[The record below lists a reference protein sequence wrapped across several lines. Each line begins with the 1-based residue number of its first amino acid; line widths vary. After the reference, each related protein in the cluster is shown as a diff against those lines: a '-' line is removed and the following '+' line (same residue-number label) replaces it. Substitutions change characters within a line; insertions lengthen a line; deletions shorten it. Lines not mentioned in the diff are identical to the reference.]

1 MVQLDQRSMGFN
13 EENLPSN
20 KYKKKLCKKDE
31 IEKLQNSTLYVSDY
45 IDCEDEVNK
54 FYAKFKTNHDN
65 LKMNCNN
72 ENGPKCCRDVNYYID
87 RVTGIFKSSLLS
99 DSDKNRLI
107 KNLEDDFESSIR
119 ANDIYTCERPKDL
132 GSTRKRCILQHLYD
146 LKEDEHFI
154 LSYAEAYKK
163 YLEEKWEKIIN
174 YTDIQPSSLFFKIE
188 NNSMGIIENYKKFL
202 DSSDYICDNN
212 LDELSADDIKISTN
226 VNSFLTSISLDRMS
240 PNLGKN
246 ICYNKPYVDMLK
258 YKASNLQ
265 RINNAL
271 SIGVAVLGVL
281 LIFIFLYEFSP
292 FGSLL
297 RRCTN
302 KKIEVDENK
311 NDEMQELNDNSENGI
326 PYINYHSVTH

>member
-1 MVQLDQRSMGFN
+1 MGFKK
-13 EENLPSN
+13 ENLPSYE
-20 KYKKKLCKKDE
+20 YKKILCEKNE
-31 IEKLQNSTLYVSDY
+31 IETLDNKTSHTNDY
-45 IDCEDEVNK
+45 SNCVEPFNN
-54 FYAKFKTNHDN
+54 FNTKFKSNHDE
-65 LKMNCNN
+65 LKTKCYK
-72 ENGPKCCRDVNYYID
+72 NGPKCCRDVNYYLD
-87 RVTGIFKSSLLS
+87 FATGIFKSSMLEN
-99 DSDKNRLI
+99 DDKNRLI
-107 KNLEDDFESSIR
+107 KLLKDELEVSVRDKS
-119 ANDIYTCERPKDL
+119 IYTCERPTDL
-132 GSTRKRCILQHLYD
+132 DSTRKRCILQHLHD

-163 YLEEKWEKIIN
+163 YLEKKWKKIIN

-265 RINNAL
+265 RINNDL
-271 SIGVAVLGVL
+271 SIGITLLGFF
-281 LIFIFLYEFSP
+281 LILIFLYE
-292 FGSLL
+292 
-297 RRCTN
+297 
-302 KKIEVDENK
+302 
-311 NDEMQELNDNSENGI
+311 
-326 PYINYHSVTH
+326 